1 MAASTAPTKP
11 IRFNVQP
18 PFLTQPRNL
27 PVFHSA
33 SGSSTS
39 YHLPRKAN
47 PGRLGPILTKTRR
60 NCQAATFRD
69 HSTAAML
76 APTSFPV
83 NSGPASFASPLSR
96 AEFAQDG
103 CTGKTRPSV
112 LLRTPVPF
120 RGSLRDFMARVSLA
134 AWEREP
140 PPKNFPACTHT
151 RSRLFPFCGRG
162 PPETPRGELLQKL
175 QKLFYANP
183 RLAEDSPQR
192 ALSDFLVIRNGQT
205 SVGRVP
211 VPEDDGASRAMILFV
226 A

>member
-39 YHLPRKAN
+39 YHLPSKVN

-69 HSTAAML
+69 HATAAML
-76 APTSFPV
+76 APTYFPV

-103 CTGKTRPSV
+103 RTGKARPSV
-112 LLRTPVPF
+112 LPWTPVPF

-140 PPKNFPACTHT
+140 QPKKFPACT
-151 RSRLFPFCGRG
+151 LYPYPFP
-162 PPETPRGELLQKL
+162 P
-175 QKLFYANP
+175 
-183 RLAEDSPQR
+183 
-192 ALSDFLVIRNGQT
+192 LSILWARNGQT

-211 VPEDDGASRAMILFV
+211 VPEDDGASRAIFLFV